1 MECVL
6 EIGSCLEVS
15 CITPTKG
22 STFQSVSLKCTPIW
36 LWVLTSDLCRQLD
49 SFQTS
54 CFRIILGVSRTDH
67 VSNEEVY
74 DRTGT
79 VPLSQSVKAR
89 QIRFLGHCL
98 QLPQGDLISKY
109 ALYHP
114 THGKPRPSGRKILF
128 HEYAAK
134 LINQEPPPPPPFL
147 TKFVL
152 WHRTAKLGSAWR
164 STADTTG
171 NPHERLSRAE
181 RDRTFYA
188 LTYWKTFDYYLNVLF
203 LLLFPF

>member
-6 EIGSCLEVS
+6 EIESCLEVS
-15 CITPTKG
+15 YITPTERFNFSKRQLLVCSVYG
-22 STFQSVSLKCTPIW
+22 CESWGHSTF
-36 LWVLTSDLCRQLD
+36 DLCRQLD

-67 VSNEEVY
+67 VRTVSNEEGY

-98 QLPQGDLISKY
+98 RRPQGDLISKY

-114 THGKPRPSGRKILF
+114 THGKPRPGRRKIIF

-134 LINQEPPPPPPFL
+134 LINPENPSPHFL

-152 WHRTAKLGSAWR
+152 LVWEHM
-164 STADTTG
+164 
-171 NPHERLSRAE
+171 
-181 RDRTFYA
+181 
-188 LTYWKTFDYYLNVLF
+188 
-203 LLLFPF
+203 